1 MEKIVQNGQTEPKA
15 KPLGNPKAYKG
26 TSSGE
31 VCAESGDNK
40 KGSRKSKFATSYIKI
55 FY

>member
-1 MEKIVQNGQTEPKA
+1 MKKIVQNGQTEPKA

-40 KGSRKSKFATSYIKI
+40 KRKSQI
-55 FY
+55 